1 MCLLQIGDEMGQV
14 TAHNNLTDLKAILGL
29 PLSPDEEL
37 NRYRSAA
44 TALLQDCVVTPCTS
58 AHWSCSSAGYM

>member
-1 MCLLQIGDEMGQV
+1 M

-44 TALLQDCVVTPCTS
+44 ELCCCCDVV
-58 AHWSCSSAGYM
+58 YERVLMLR